1 MRTPFLGVFGRS
13 PIGPLQQHMA
23 TVHSAAKGLHPFFN
37 AVLAQDWA
45 QAEVAQ
51 IEITELEHHADEL
64 KRDLRMHL
72 PKSLFLPVSR
82 SDILE
87 LLSTQDN
94 IANLAKDIAGLVLGR
109 RMQIPS
115 KIAQTYL
122 ALLERCVDACNQA
135 RKAIRELDELLDS
148 GFRGNEVKIVEEMIV
163 KLDEIETDTD
173 EIQIKLRTQLFAIEE
188 SLPPIEV
195 MFLYKIIE
203 KTGQLAD
210 TADKVGSRL
219 QLLIAR

>member
-163 KLDEIETDTD
+163 KLDEIEHETDD
-173 EIQIKLRTQLFAIEE
+173 IQVEIRQKLFDIEKE
-188 SLPPIEV
+188 LPPVEV
-195 MFLYKIIE
+195 MFLYSVIQSIGE
-203 KTGQLAD
+203 LAD
-210 TADKVGSRL
+210 RAQQVGSRL
-219 QLLIAR
+219 QLLLAQ